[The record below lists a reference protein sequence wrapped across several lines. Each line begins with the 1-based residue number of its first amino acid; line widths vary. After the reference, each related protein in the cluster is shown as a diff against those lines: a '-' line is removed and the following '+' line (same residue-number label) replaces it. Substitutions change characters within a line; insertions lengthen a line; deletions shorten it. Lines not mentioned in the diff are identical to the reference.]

1 MGGIVI
7 ILIPLLFM
15 IVIWPYIAD
24 LFARVVIPFIR
35 KTLGNTIAEPVATL
49 LTWVDR
55 PASVAR
61 AKVMS
66 GWRFFRA
73 NVLGIKTTYRKT
85 SATTA
90 LEKTET
96 WLLHPSKP
104 GLVNHQAEEREIAYE
119 DLPQEIRNQMNR
131 QNITSGVLDI
141 KAVFEKQVQEQAQ
154 KEDLVLETSA

>member
-1 MGGIVI
+1 MLLETI
-7 ILIPLLFM
+7 IIITLLST
-15 IVIWPYIAD
+15 IVIWPYIVD

-35 KTLGNTIAEPVATL
+35 KTLGDTIAEPVATL

-61 AKVMS
+61 AKVTT

-73 NVLGIKTTYRKT
+73 TVLGIKTTYRKT

-104 GLVNHQAEEREIAYE
+104 GIVNHHAEEREIAYE
-119 DLPQEIRNQMNR
+119 DLPQEIRDKMNR
-131 QNITSGVLDI
+131 QGITGGELNLKEV
-141 KAVFEKQVQEQAQ
+141 VEKRVQEQAQ
-154 KEDLVLETSA
+154 KEGLVLETSV